1 MKKIFFSSLAII
13 FFSIII
19 YITIN
24 SNFRRTILN
33 LSSGL
38 LNNYYSILIRQN
50 LSSEENLSKS
60 IKILENQIKITD
72 MITTNQK
79 NSFIDNIYLNTY
91 AIEKNIKSEKT
102 TPRSVKKACLI
113 PFDMLVSSN
122 IKNKGPN
129 EKDKRKPKGN
139 AAKYSAINLLIF

>member
-50 LSSEENLSKS
+50 LSSEENISKS

-91 AIEKNIKSEKT
+91 AIEKNIKSDNILKKSFKLSKSKFFPFVTNNSHKEKILKII
-102 TPRSVKKACLI
+102 RSI
-113 PFDMLVSSN
+113 
-122 IKNKGPN
+122 
-129 EKDKRKPKGN
+129 
-139 AAKYSAINLLIF
+139 

>member
-50 LSSEENLSKS
+50 LSSEENISKS

-91 AIEKNIKSEKT
+91 AIEKNIKS
-102 TPRSVKKACLI
+102 
-113 PFDMLVSSN
+113 
-122 IKNKGPN
+122 
-129 EKDKRKPKGN
+129 
-139 AAKYSAINLLIF
+139 